1 VDHTTAEIVFWVVVR
16 NKQTKQIIQMRQ
28 FKTHDEAIHYDFT
41 ADGQAPVPAN
51 AEVSIEILTT
61 GKSPR

>member
-1 VDHTTAEIVFWVVVR
+1 MNHITAEIVFWVVVR
-16 NKQTKQIIQMRQ
+16 DKQTKQIIQTQQ
-28 FKTHDEAIHYDFT
+28 FKTHDEAIHYDFA
-41 ADGQAPVPAN
+41 ADGGAALPAN

>member
-1 VDHTTAEIVFWVVVR
+1 MNQITAEIVFWVVVR
-16 NKQTKQIIQMRQ
+16 DKQTKQIIQTRQ
-28 FKTHDEAIHYDFT
+28 FKTHDEAIHYDLA
-41 ADGQAPVPAN
+41 ADGQAALPAN

>member
-1 VDHTTAEIVFWVVVR
+1 MSQITAKIVFWVVVR
-16 NKQTKQIIQMRQ
+16 DKQTKQIIQTRQ

-41 ADGQAPVPAN
+41 ADTQATLPAD

>member
-1 VDHTTAEIVFWVVVR
+1 VNHSTAEIVFWVVVR
-16 NKQTKQIIQMRQ
+16 NKQTKEILQTRQ
-28 FKTHDEAIHYDFT
+28 FKTHDEAIHYDFA
-41 ADGQAPVPAN
+41 ADGQAPLPAD